1 MSVSYDPKQ
10 ASIYIHIPFCDFIC
24 YYCDFNKVFIEGQP
38 VDEYIELL
46 LQEMRTTLQLHA
58 DKQIKTI
65 YIGGGTPSSLSSKQL
80 DRLLAGI
87 RELVPESVEEFTV
100 ECNPNN
106 LLTTERLTV
115 MKNYGV
121 DRLSI
126 GVQSFDDAV
135 LKKIG
140 RKHTGADAKM
150 AIANARQVGL
160 DNISIDL
167 IFRLPGQDLVDFKD
181 TLHQALALDLPHYA
195 TYSLILEK
203 KTIFY
208 NMQRQGRLHLP
219 SEDMEADMYELSLET
234 FEKKGIHQYEIS
246 NFAKTGFES
255 KHNLMYW
262 QNNQYFGFG
271 AGAYGY
277 IDQDRYHNNGPIQQ
291 YMAPLK
297 ANKLPIFEKHLVPL
311 QEQIEEEMFLGLRT
325 NQGVSKTRF
334 KARYG
339 YQIQDIYGQT
349 VPDLIAKGYLVQTDD
364 HISLTKKGRFFG
376 NDVFEEF
383 LIDDRT

>member
-1 MSVSYDPKQ
+1 MSVVYDRNQ

-38 VDEYIELL
+38 VDTYIELL
-46 LQEMRTTLQLHA
+46 LQEMKTTLQLH
-58 DKQIKTI
+58 DEKKIKTI
-65 YIGGGTPSSLSSKQL
+65 YIGGGTPSSLTPKQL

-87 RELVPESVEEFTV
+87 RELIPEPVAEFTI

-106 LLTTERLTV
+106 LLDTQRLTV
-115 MKNYGV
+115 MRQYGV

-140 RKHTGADAKM
+140 RRHTGQDAKV
-150 AIANARQVGL
+150 AIANARKTGFE
-160 DNISIDL
+160 NISIDL
-167 IFRLPGQDLVDFKD
+167 IFRLPGQDMADFKN
-181 TLHQALALDLPHYA
+181 TLQQALALDLPHYA
-195 TYSLILEK
+195 TYALILEK

-219 SEDMEADMYELSLET
+219 SEDVEADMYDLSLET
-234 FEKKGIHQYEIS
+234 FAKHGLQQYEIS
-246 NFAKTGFES
+246 NFAKPGLES

-291 YMAPLK
+291 YMAPLQ
-297 ANKLPIFEKHLVPL
+297 AHKLPIFEKHLVPL
-311 QEQIEEEMFLGLRT
+311 QEQIEEEMFLGLRM
-325 NQGVSKTRF
+325 NQGVSEQRF
-334 KARYG
+334 VARYG
-339 YQIQDIYGQT
+339 YRIQDIYGQT
-349 VPDLIAKGYLVQTDD
+349 VPKLVAEGYLAQVDGYVR
-364 HISLTKKGRFFG
+364 LTKKGRFFG